1 MFGVDTRDEERG
13 ADTVLELIDEG
24 LEAFFRATVPLSAT
38 DVDVSF
44 EAPDKEWSAK
54 LTRPTVNLFLW
65 DIRRSVNSRSGMRT
79 VEIDGTMVHQPAHP
93 VVELRYLISAWTSD
107 HGDERGL
114 LAGVMRSLLTYGSI
128 PRDFLPAAYDELEVP
143 MLVMARVGEDHMDV
157 FKALQGQLKP
167 GINMVLTTQFDT
179 GFAIPAGPPVGA
191 LETAVGRPGSQ
202 PERQRRVA
210 GEVVDAA
217 QRGLV
222 GAVVRAPSDMTQVNP
237 QGQFLLRAAAG
248 DDIVLEAEPSLVA
261 TVPVNGGI
269 RFE

>member
-1 MFGVDTRDEERG
+1 M
-13 ADTVLELIDEG
+13 LELIDEG
-24 LEAFFRATVPLSAT
+24 LEGFFRATVPLSAT

-44 EAPDKEWSAK
+44 EAPDKDWSAK

-79 VEIDGTMVHQPAHP
+79 VEIDGVVVHQPAHP

-114 LAGVMRSLLTYGSI
+114 LAGVMRSLLTYGAI
-128 PRDFLPAAYDELEVP
+128 PREFLPAAYERLEVP
-143 MLVMARVGEDHMDV
+143 VLVMARVGEDHMDV

-179 GFAIPAGPPVGA
+179 GFAFPAGPPVGSIG
-191 LETAVGRPGSQ
+191 TTIGRRGSE
-202 PERQRRVA
+202 PERRRRIA
-210 GEVVDAA
+210 GEVVGAA
-217 QRGLV
+217 ERGLV
-222 GAVVRAPSDMTQVNP
+222 GAVVRSPGDMAQVNP
-237 QGQFLLRAAAG
+237 LGHFLLRASEG
-248 DDIVLEAEPSLVA
+248 DEIVLESEPALVA
-261 TVPVNGGI
+261 TVPANGGV

>member
-1 MFGVDTRDEERG
+1 M
-13 ADTVLELIDEG
+13 LELIDEG
-24 LEAFFRATVPLSAT
+24 LEGFFRATVPLSAT

-44 EAPDKEWSAK
+44 EAPDKDWSAK

-79 VEIDGTMVHQPAHP
+79 VEIDGVVVHQPAHP

-114 LAGVMRSLLTYGSI
+114 LAGVMRSLLTYGAI
-128 PRDFLPAAYDELEVP
+128 PREFLPTAYERLEVP

-179 GFAIPAGPPVGA
+179 GFAFPAGPPVGSIG
-191 LETAVGRPGSQ
+191 TTIGRRGSE
-202 PERQRRVA
+202 PERRRRIA
-210 GEVVDAA
+210 GEVVGAA
-217 QRGLV
+217 ERGLV
-222 GAVVRAPSDMTQVNP
+222 GAVVRSPGDITKVNP
-237 QGQFLLRAAAG
+237 LGQFLLRASEG
-248 DDIVLEAEPSLVA
+248 DEIVLECEPALMA
-261 TVPVNGGI
+261 TVPANGGV

>member
-1 MFGVDTRDEERG
+1 M
-13 ADTVLELIDEG
+13 LELIDEG

-38 DVDVSF
+38 DIDVSF
-44 EAPDKEWSAK
+44 EAPDKDWSAK

-79 VEIDGTMVHQPAHP
+79 VEVDGAMVHQPAHP
-93 VVELRYLISAWTSD
+93 IVELRYLISAWTSD

-128 PRDFLPAAYDELEVP
+128 PRDFLPSVYDDLEVP

-191 LETAVGRPGSQ
+191 LETALGRPGSQ
-202 PERQRRVA
+202 PERRRRVA
-210 GEVVDAA
+210 GEVVGAA
-217 QRGLV
+217 DRGLI
-222 GAVVRAPSDMTQVNP
+222 GAVVRAPGDMTQVNP
-237 QGQFLLRAAAG
+237 KGQFLLRANAG
-248 DDIVLEAEPSLVA
+248 DEIVLEGEPSLVA
-261 TVPVNGGI
+261 TVPANGGI